1 MIPKSW
7 IPDETRLA
15 KVEVQEALKVAQS
28 KMGYN
33 GRMMSGS
40 KSGYQNA
47 HKANVAVFNGN
58 LCTKEFGKIWYGD
71 LDLTLDLDKIKELST
86 ELKVEIFVLREMDAR
101 FDNEN
106 TPDFSKFVVAVNQEE
121 VTIGK
126 SLKSYSSQEELV
138 EFAKAGKLKGKLV
151 YKKEHR

>member
-40 KSGYQNA
+40 KSGYQKA
-47 HKANVAVFNGN
+47 HKANVVVFNGN

-71 LDLTLDLDKIKELST
+71 MDLTLDLDKIKELST

-121 VTIGK
+121 VTIGQ
-126 SLKSYSSQEELV
+126 SLKSYSSQEDMV
-138 EFAKAGKLKGKLV
+138 EISKSGKLKSKLV